1 MKATTTTRTKARAP
15 RSRGG
20 KNIGRRVRVGPISHY
35 MKAAA
40 GKEGV
45 LVEKT
50 SDPAWPFIIV
60 LDSGEELSLDDWQF
74 EFIGSETVP
83 VLPVRSIPKTDLVKV
98 ESEVM
103 AKVASKTRREPVK
116 TKGKVERVAPTTR
129 REATPKATK
138 AAARSTAR
146 EGGKKHAKWN
156 DIILK
161 ALDGSRKMALAAI
174 YAVARK
180 ARPDVE
186 EVILQSTVRRTL
198 QAMAKENP
206 PRTKWV
212 EAGIWGVAGKA
223 AKA

>member
-1 MKATTTTRTKARAP
+1 MRATTTTRTKARAP
-15 RSRGG
+15 RQRGG
-20 KNIGRRVRVGPISHY
+20 KNIGRRVKVGPISHY
-35 MKAAA
+35 GKGYI

-60 LDSGEELSLDDWQF
+60 LDSGDELSLDDWQF

-98 ESEVM
+98 ESVM
-103 AKVASKTRREPVK
+103 AKTASKTRTPVKAKTGTKRVATTTRREPVVE
-116 TKGKVERVAPTTR
+116 TKK
-129 REATPKATK
+129 
-138 AAARSTAR
+138 AARSAAR

-186 EVILQSTVRRTL
+186 EIILQSTVRRTL

-212 EAGIWGVAGKA
+212 EAGVWGIAGKA